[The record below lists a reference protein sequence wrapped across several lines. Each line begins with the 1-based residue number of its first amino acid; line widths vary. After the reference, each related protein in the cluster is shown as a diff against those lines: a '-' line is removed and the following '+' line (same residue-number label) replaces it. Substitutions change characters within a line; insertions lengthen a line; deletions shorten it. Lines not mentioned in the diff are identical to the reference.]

1 MSDKWV
7 KNRLN
12 KAVGKEQAE
21 EIKQFLNSSDERYKV
36 RKDLFH
42 MDEGGNI
49 TIKELDKDA
58 KIKKRLKEIKNGKRY
73 L

>member
-1 MSDKWV
+1 MNDEWV

-21 EIKQFLNSSDERYKV
+21 EIKQFLDSNDKRV

-58 KIKKRLKEIKNGKRY
+58 KIKND
-73 L
+73 

>member
-58 KIKKRLKEIKNGKRY
+58 KIKKRLKEIKNGKGY

>member
-1 MSDKWV
+1 M
-7 KNRLN
+7 
-12 KAVGKEQAE
+12 GKEQAE

-58 KIKKRLKEIKNGKRY
+58 KIKKRLKEIKNGKGY

>member
-12 KAVGKEQAE
+12 KAVGKEHSE
-21 EIKQFLNSSDERYKV
+21 KIKQFLDSNDEAYKV

-58 KIKKRLKEIKNGKRY
+58 KIKKRLKEIKNGKGY